1 MRIIETEELKRI
13 QIDIL
18 KDVHD
23 FCSSNGINYSLA
35 YGTLL
40 GAIRH
45 KGYIPWDDDID
56 IMMLRS
62 DYDRFI
68 QTFPGSFK
76 HLSICS
82 PELDLNYYAPYAN
95 VWDNR
100 TVLEEGVNNANHR
113 GQSIGIKID
122 VFPIDK
128 TSSSRLFELYSRILY
143 KLWYS
148 HRYRINIKNEHHFN
162 CQYMCLNMV
171 ADIIGYKNIQKLIIH
186 NAKRYMNTESQY
198 LDMLAFYN
206 VGSRAFKS
214 IDFDSYIEIPF
225 EDQFFRSIAGFD
237 DYLTCAYGDYMKLPP
252 EENRVAHHG
261 FTAYWRV

>member
-100 TVLEEGVNNANHR
+100 TVLKEGANNADHR
-113 GQSIGIKID
+113 GKIIGIKID

-128 TSSSRLFELYSRILY
+128 TSSSRLFNLYCRVLY
-143 KLWYS
+143 KLWFS
-148 HRYRINIKNEHHFN
+148 HRYRKDNTCKHRFSIMTI
-162 CQYMCLNMV
+162 CLNIV
-171 ADIIGYKNIQKLIIH
+171 ADIIGYNNIQKLIIH
-186 NAKRYMNTESQY
+186 NAKRYINSESQY
-198 LDMLAFYN
+198 LDMLAFFN
-206 VGSRAFKS
+206 VGSRAFRA
-214 IDFDSYIEIPF
+214 IDFDSYIDVPF
-225 EDQFFRSIAGFD
+225 EDKSFYSIAGFAD
-237 DYLTCAYGDYMKLPP
+237 FLTCAYGDYMKLPP

-261 FTAYWRV
+261 FTAYWKD

>member
-1 MRIIETEELKRI
+1 MRMIETEELKRI

-23 FCSSNGINYSLA
+23 FCSRNDIHYSLA

-56 IMMLRS
+56 IMMPRQDYEIFLR
-62 DYDRFI
+62 
-68 QTFPGSFK
+68 TFPGSFE
-76 HLSICS
+76 HLNICA
-82 PELDLNYYAPYAN
+82 PEIDLNYYAPYAN

-100 TVLEEGVNNANHR
+100 TVLEEGVNTADHR
-113 GQSIGIKID
+113 GQTIGIKID

-128 TSSSRLFELYSRILY
+128 TSSSRLFELHSRILY

-148 HRYRINIKNEHHFN
+148 HRYRKSITSEHRFN
-162 CQYMCLNMV
+162 FVYICLNLI

-186 NAKRYMNTESQY
+186 NAKRYMNSNSQY

-214 IDFDSYIEIPF
+214 IDFNKYIEVPF
-225 EDQFFRSIAGFD
+225 ENYFFFSIAGFD
-237 DYLTCAYGDYMKLPP
+237 DYLKCAYGDYMQLPP
-252 EENRVAHHG
+252 EGKRVSHHS
-261 FTAYWRV
+261 FTAYWK

>member
-1 MRIIETEELKRI
+1 MKTIEAEDLKRI

-18 KDVHD
+18 KDVHC
-23 FCSSNGINYSLA
+23 FCLSNDIHYSLA

-56 IMMLRS
+56 IMMLRQ
-62 DYDRFI
+62 DYEKFI
-68 QTFPGSFK
+68 RTFPGSFE

-82 PELDLNYYAPYAN
+82 PEIDLNYYAPYAN

-100 TVLEEGVNNANHR
+100 TVLEEGVNIDNHR

-122 VFPIDK
+122 VFPIDR
-128 TSSSRLFELYSRILY
+128 TSSSRLFAFYSRILY
-143 KLWYS
+143 RLWYS
-148 HRYRINIKNEHHFN
+148 HRYRKNIRSEHRFN
-162 CQYMCLNMV
+162 CKYMCLNMV
-171 ADIIGYKNIQKLIIH
+171 ADIIGYKNIQRLIIH
-186 NAKRYMNTESQY
+186 NATRYVNSKSQY

-214 IDFDSYIEIPF
+214 IDFNSYIEVPF
-225 EDQFFRSIAGFD
+225 ENHFFFSIAGFD
-237 DYLTCAYGDYMKLPP
+237 DYLKCAYGDYMLLPP
-252 EENRVAHHG
+252 EEKRVNHHH
-261 FTAYWRV
+261 FKACWKN

>member
-23 FCSSNGINYSLA
+23 FCSRNGINYSLA

-62 DYDRFI
+62 DYERFI
-68 QTFPGSFK
+68 HTFSGSFE

-100 TVLEEGVNNANHR
+100 TLLEEGVNNANHR
-113 GQSIGIKID
+113 GKKIGIKID

-128 TSSSRLFELYSRILY
+128 TSSNRLFELYSRILY

-148 HRYRINIKNEHHFN
+148 HRYRKNNNGKIIFKITNI
-162 CQYMCLNMV
+162 CLDLV

-186 NAKRYMNTESQY
+186 NAKRYMNCKSQY
-198 LDMLAFYN
+198 LDMLAFFN
-206 VGSRAFKS
+206 VGSRAFS
-214 IDFDSYIEIPF
+214 AIDFDSYIDVPF
-225 EDQFFRSIAGFD
+225 EDMSFRSIAGFD
-237 DYLTCAYGDYMKLPP
+237 DFLTCAYGNYMQLPP
-252 EENRVAHHG
+252 EEKRVAHHG
-261 FTAYWRV
+261 FTAYWKE